1 MKDVV
6 LKYVFRKT
14 FLKSIFKKCLQK
26 ALLENVSKNLF
37 CALIRLELLVI
48 YCSIGVTLFLHF
60 LVAPADQVGFLKE
73 SSEKDKVAEVHG
85 QAEFDVDW
93 RDVTIGLATLQV
105 LVSGD
110 IYDAANNHLC

>member
-14 FLKSIFKKCLQK
+14 FLESIFKNCLQK
-26 ALLENVSKNLF
+26 APLENVSKNSF
-37 CALIRLELLVI
+37 CALIRLQLLVI
-48 YCSIGVTLFLHF
+48 HRPVGVSLLLHF
-60 LVAPADQVGFLKE
+60 LVASADQVGFLKE

-93 RDVTIGLATLQV
+93 RDVTVDLAALQV

-110 IYDAANNHLC
+110 IYDAADDHLC